1 MGKRAAYIGISYP
14 LLYDYKHQ
22 ADKTINDLWD
32 SPNPIIESPLGLL
45 VFYDEILFLC
55 KSLCPNNM
63 RDLPYVKFVDELYP
77 DFYLKEIEESARR
90 SQGAITTNPKITY
103 SKVVK
108 SLNVQGWGRID
119 NHTHALKIGD
129 VILSGNSD
137 EYHFLFDLYVFQA
150 LQNLYKNDIELIA
163 NSKYPLEIFGGGAKA
178 ELIDRIIIQGIPN
191 YLSFSGPY
199 HECMEELREN
209 KYIKDFRR
217 WIIETHKNIQRPE
230 ITEMCNAVE
239 QSIKEVQ
246 EDIFMRYLDD
256 HSGYSFS
263 RSTASTILKTAAGIA
278 CTPVSVIDAFAN
290 CLEGGQDFLEAKSL
304 RWQGFVIE
312 ARNLLKKGIDL

>member
-1 MGKRAAYIGISYP
+1 MGKRAAYIGVSYP

-22 ADKTINDLWD
+22 ADKTINDSWD

-45 VFYDEILFLC
+45 IFYDEILFLC

-63 RDLPYVKFVDELYP
+63 RNLPYVKFVDELYP
-77 DFYLKEIEESARR
+77 DFYFKGIEESAH
-90 SQGAITTNPKITY
+90 SLQGSITITTNPKLTY
-103 SKVVK
+103 SEIVK
-108 SLNVQGWGRID
+108 SLNVQGWGAD
-119 NHTHALKIGD
+119 NHTHALQIGD
-129 VILSGNSD
+129 VTLSGNSD

-163 NSKYPLEIFGGGAKA
+163 NSMFPLETFNSGAKA
-178 ELIDRIIIQGIPN
+178 ELIDRIIMPEIPN

-217 WIIETHKNIQRPE
+217 WIIENHRNIQRPE
-230 ITEMCNAVE
+230 ITEMCNTVE
-239 QSIKEVQ
+239 QSIKEAQ
-246 EDIFMRYLDD
+246 ENIFKKYLDD
-256 HSGYSFS
+256 HSGYSLS

-278 CTPVSVIDAFAN
+278 WTPVSVIDAFAS
-290 CLEGGQDFLEAKSL
+290 CLGGGKDFLEAKSL
-304 RWQGFVIE
+304 RWQGFIID
-312 ARNLLKKGIDL
+312 ARNLLKKEL